1 MHIKMNTGLS
11 GPLYCLVAGDEIA
24 FDENFPFGARELGRH
39 IAAGNCAYVGEQ
51 ADLDAW
57 IAANPDPEPD
67 VAKPALYGSS
77 AFPAIVEIEGF
88 QIQLGGIVNA
98 AFATFVTASG
108 GQLEGV
114 AAIEAWNALAEN
126 ERDALLTAEVDE
138 LKAEPT
144 IIADLIAET
153 SIIARP
159 AAAEPAPPAPV
170 AETPPAPAA
179 AEAAAAPKASAKAPA
194 KAAAKK

>member
-57 IAANPDPEPD
+57 IAANPEPEP
-67 VAKPALYGSS
+67 
-77 AFPAIVEIEGF
+77 EG
-88 QIQLGGIVNA
+88 
-98 AFATFVTASG
+98 
-108 GQLEGV
+108 EP
-114 AAIEAWNALAEN
+114 
-126 ERDALLTAEVDE
+126 EVD
-138 LKAEPT
+138 PT
-144 IIADLIAET
+144 IANEPELEAPVTE
-153 SIIARP
+153 AP
-159 AAAEPAPPAPV
+159 ATPEPAAEPAP
-170 AETPPAPAA
+170 
-179 AEAAAAPKASAKAPA
+179 AAAPKAPA